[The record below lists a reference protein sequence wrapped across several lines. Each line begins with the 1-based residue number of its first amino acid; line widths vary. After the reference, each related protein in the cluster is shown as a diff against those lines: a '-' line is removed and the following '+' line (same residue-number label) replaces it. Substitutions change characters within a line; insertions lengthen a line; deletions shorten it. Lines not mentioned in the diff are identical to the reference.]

1 MKIVYI
7 LLFSWFLVGLLS
19 FLHFLVEDLRGE
31 EYNPDYFDSGLL
43 MMFLASVLFGY
54 LTTLLILYD
63 RQVIQRILYKL
74 VNIGYKEV
82 K

>member
-19 FLHFLVEDLRGE
+19 FLHFLVHDLRGE
-31 EYNPDYFDSGLL
+31 EYDPDYFDSDLL
-43 MMFLASVLFGY
+43 MMFLVSVLLGY

-74 VNIGYKEV
+74 ANIGYKERE
-82 K
+82 

>member
-19 FLHFLVEDLRGE
+19 FLHFLVNDIRGE
-31 EYNPDYFDSGLL
+31 EYDPDYFDSDLL
-43 MMFLASVLFGY
+43 MMFLVSVVFGY

-74 VNIGYKEV
+74 ANIGYKERE
-82 K
+82 